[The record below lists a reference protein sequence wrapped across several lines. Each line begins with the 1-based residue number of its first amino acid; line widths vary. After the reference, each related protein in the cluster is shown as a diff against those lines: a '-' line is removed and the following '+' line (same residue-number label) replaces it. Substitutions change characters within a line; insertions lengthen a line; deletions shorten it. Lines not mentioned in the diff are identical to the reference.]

1 MRLKRKQAK
10 VKVENCKY
18 RWDKGVLTMAIA
30 KLKTGETIELPFEEM
45 LTFIAQ
51 NPDLIQEQHS
61 ETPLPK
67 RRSLMV
73 KEAATSK

>member
-1 MRLKRKQAK
+1 
-10 VKVENCKY
+10 
-18 RWDKGVLTMAIA
+18 MAIA